1 MFGSFAFW
9 VGATYVCFP
18 LGLLAYGWNDLG
30 DTLTDANNPRKDSWV
45 FGALPDQE
53 LRSRLPWIIAA
64 VQIPFAILFVWIAG
78 PKMLIWF
85 TGLILANACYNSFG
99 FKRLPIL
106 DLLNQA
112 GYVLVFVLASWLCEV
127 PQLNTPAIIFGA
139 IFAMQSHLF
148 GQLMDFDEDKAAGRK
163 STAIT
168 MGYGPAK
175 VLLIAIMLCLA
186 SIAYM
191 NFRSSLVALFMVTG
205 AMFFAGDLCF
215 GPRRYS
221 VWFVTTF
228 FLVWNVVVI
237 CSMHFVWKYGVFL
250 VE

>member
-1 MFGSFAFW
+1 
-9 VGATYVCFP
+9 
-18 LGLLAYGWNDLG
+18 
-30 DTLTDANNPRKDSWV
+30 
-45 FGALPDQE
+45 
-53 LRSRLPWIIAA
+53 
-64 VQIPFAILFVWIAG
+64 
-78 PKMLIWF
+78 MLIWF

-168 MGYGPAK
+168 MGYRPAK
-175 VLLIAIMLCLA
+175 VLHRNHVVPSRHRLHELSQLTGGPIHG
-186 SIAYM
+186 
-191 NFRSSLVALFMVTG
+191 NRS
-205 AMFFAGDLCF
+205 
-215 GPRRYS
+215 
-221 VWFVTTF
+221 
-228 FLVWNVVVI
+228 N
-237 CSMHFVWKYGVFL
+237 VFL
-250 VE
+250 LATCASVHVDIACGL

>member
-1 MFGSFAFW
+1 
-9 VGATYVCFP
+9 
-18 LGLLAYGWNDLG
+18 
-30 DTLTDANNPRKDSWV
+30 
-45 FGALPDQE
+45 
-53 LRSRLPWIIAA
+53 
-64 VQIPFAILFVWIAG
+64 
-78 PKMLIWF
+78 
-85 TGLILANACYNSFG
+85 
-99 FKRLPIL
+99 
-106 DLLNQA
+106 
-112 GYVLVFVLASWLCEV
+112 
-127 PQLNTPAIIFGA
+127 
-139 IFAMQSHLF
+139 MQSHLF